1 MHQIHRKHDRTQV
14 RFLCKKVLALTLAA
28 GMFFGMIPVQE
39 ICAEEAEK
47 TQTADTPDEIKYERI
62 DISTA
67 EQFADFASKCY
78 IDSWSE
84 NKYVSLR
91 ADIDLSGIEI
101 CVVPVFNGIFD
112 GVGHTISGF
121 DYMGDGYVVGLFRYV
136 ESQGVIQNLTLK
148 GNIESENQRECIGS
162 LCGVNYGTIKNC
174 TFQGTVSGRDTVGGI
189 AGMNGSTGTITGCV
203 AKGRITGYYS
213 TGGIA
218 GINHGTLNYCANR
231 AGINDNSEWVEE
243 DDEMGTGAG
252 ILGSL
257 TGGDDS
263 ELYSGVDTGG
273 IAGFSDG
280 VIVRCT
286 NSGTVGYE
294 HTGYN
299 IGGIVGRQSG
309 VVSLSTNNGTVY
321 GRKDI
326 GGIVGQMEPFIEI
339 NEAESLRDAVD
350 KLHDLIDKTIDDMQ
364 AAKNG
369 VKRDFDV
376 LTSFSD
382 GAVDAA
388 DALAEQLGDFVDD
401 NLDQAQAMTDR
412 LDHVMEMTP
421 GVFNDF
427 EAAENSFTNAVNTL
441 RNASNNVGKITDVGD
456 GEYDASKDRRI
467 TLLHTVGGYVI
478 SNSYNPNAGETV
490 EITAKPD
497 GSNDEYQ
504 LSSIKVVKVTG
515 GEEIAA
521 SRSADTYRFT
531 MPAENVRV
539 EAYFEP
545 CAGIVV
551 QSDVPAIDKADE
563 QQEPSASEPEKE
575 ADSEGGT
582 QSSNTAEIGTEDDEE
597 ESDSTEPGETD
608 EKETESVPV
617 EETDGP
623 ELSDDQPE
631 TMVPGD
637 GMAAYLS
644 GTAGD
649 NNVSDNKNNNSNVMT
664 DDKNNSDVVIDEGSD
679 SSDKEEDRNNNSSDI
694 VPDDKSDNSVKEE
707 DKNNNS
713 SDGMI
718 NEGSDSSDKEEDRNN
733 NSSDI
738 VPDDKTDS
746 SIKEENEKDNSSDI
760 VTDNKTDSS
769 VKEEDGKDNSSDTVT
784 DNKTDSSVKEEDKEN
799 NSSDISTDDEAD
811 SGVKKEERK
820 DEIDSST
827 VNQSKKTKPS
837 ASAAVIRINSNLSGN
852 ASCLLNDNKD
862 SAVITVEPSGGYTVD
877 YVELNGSR
885 ISSDSGNS
893 YSFPVDG
900 DKNIYIQFR
909 KITTRSGAVD
919 NAKSE
924 IEYAIQEA
932 QDAANK
938 INDKI
943 NNSGS
948 ISAEELQKML
958 SATTT
963 VMENT
968 QILADIYGGQAAD
981 SLRAVNSD
989 LGSASDHLKSALDS
1003 TKSATRRTRDIANYM
1018 NEQSD
1023 ITFTKLGAVY
1033 DYNRIDLNNHLQG
1046 ISDSLKNLSNNA
1058 SDYSDVVNADLKAVN
1073 DQVNVVF
1080 NLLADRLTGAQ
1091 KLELSEIYEDA
1102 GDEDIDSII
1111 TGRTES
1117 CSNKGVIKGDI
1128 NVGGIAGSMSID
1140 DEDFEDSAA
1149 GAIEYEIGRRYITKC
1164 LVTDSVNEGYVTSK
1178 KNGAGGIC
1186 GYMNHGIIVDSESY
1200 GSVESTE
1207 GDYVGGICGE
1217 SLTIIRRCYALCSV
1231 AGNRNVGGI
1240 AGYADTLK
1248 ECYSMADVHS
1258 QNGRVGAIAGQISE
1272 YDKIGVNTNEETQ
1285 ETQEQKVTDNYY
1297 VSEGVHGIDNISYT
1311 GVAEPISYQ
1320 DLLTVGGL
1328 PAQFWHLKV
1337 IYKIEDTYLGSEEVA
1352 YGERLD
1358 KLNFPQIPGKEGF
1371 YGEWPDVSD
1380 LTMNGTVV
1388 VEAEYKDNVT
1398 VVQSGASETGG
1409 NESQWQR
1416 PLALVEDIF
1425 TEDTIL
1431 NAAISDRTPPEETA
1445 EKRSVVYEVTL
1456 HNGGIKEKDSFALRI
1471 LNPYEDAVVYGY
1483 KDGSWTVLES
1493 KSRGQYLQVD
1503 MTGMQQYFCV
1513 VENTSNKMVLIICA
1527 SAAVAVLILMTVLV
1541 KKGRA
1546 RRKRRKAQ
1554 NSQSK

>member
-1 MHQIHRKHDRTQV
+1 MHQIHRKHDRAQV

-189 AGMNGSTGTITGCV
+189 AGMNGSTGTITGCA

-218 GINHGTLNYCANR
+218 GINHGTLNYCSNR

-388 DALAEQLGDFVDD
+388 DALAEQLGDFMDD

-421 GVFNDF
+421 GVLNDF

-521 SRSADTYRFT
+521 SRSADTYSFT

-637 GMAAYLS
+637 GMAA
-644 GTAGD
+644 
-649 NNVSDNKNNNSNVMT
+649 
-664 DDKNNSDVVIDEGSD
+664 
-679 SSDKEEDRNNNSSDI
+679 
-694 VPDDKSDNSVKEE
+694 
-707 DKNNNS
+707 
-713 SDGMI
+713 
-718 NEGSDSSDKEEDRNN
+718 
-733 NSSDI
+733 
-738 VPDDKTDS
+738 
-746 SIKEENEKDNSSDI
+746 
-760 VTDNKTDSS
+760 
-769 VKEEDGKDNSSDTVT
+769 
-784 DNKTDSSVKEEDKEN
+784 
-799 NSSDISTDDEAD
+799 
-811 SGVKKEERK
+811 EERK

-877 YVELNGSR
+877 YVELNGSK

-893 YSFPVDG
+893 YSFPADG
-900 DKNIYIQFR
+900 DKSIYIQFR

-1272 YDKIGVNTNEETQ
+1272 YDKIGVNTNGETQ

-1320 DLLTVGGL
+1320 DLLAVGGL

-1431 NAAISDRTPPEETA
+1431 NAVISDRTPPEEAA

>member
-1 MHQIHRKHDRTQV
+1 MHQIHRKHDRAQV

-189 AGMNGSTGTITGCV
+189 AGMNGSTGTITGCA

-218 GINHGTLNYCANR
+218 GINHGTLNYCSNR

-388 DALAEQLGDFVDD
+388 DALAEQLGDFMDD

-421 GVFNDF
+421 GVLNDF

-521 SRSADTYRFT
+521 SRSADTYSFT

-563 QQEPSASEPEKE
+563 QQKPSASEAEKE

-637 GMAAYLS
+637 GMAA
-644 GTAGD
+644 
-649 NNVSDNKNNNSNVMT
+649 
-664 DDKNNSDVVIDEGSD
+664 
-679 SSDKEEDRNNNSSDI
+679 
-694 VPDDKSDNSVKEE
+694 
-707 DKNNNS
+707 
-713 SDGMI
+713 
-718 NEGSDSSDKEEDRNN
+718 
-733 NSSDI
+733 
-738 VPDDKTDS
+738 
-746 SIKEENEKDNSSDI
+746 
-760 VTDNKTDSS
+760 
-769 VKEEDGKDNSSDTVT
+769 
-784 DNKTDSSVKEEDKEN
+784 
-799 NSSDISTDDEAD
+799 
-811 SGVKKEERK
+811 EERK

-877 YVELNGSR
+877 YVELNGSK

-1272 YDKIGVNTNEETQ
+1272 YDKIGVNTNGETQ

-1320 DLLTVGGL
+1320 DLLAVGGL

-1431 NAAISDRTPPEETA
+1431 NAAISDRTPPEEAA

-1456 HNGGIKEKDSFALRI
+1456 HNGGIKETDSFALRI

>member
-1 MHQIHRKHDRTQV
+1 MHQIHRKHDRAQV

-189 AGMNGSTGTITGCV
+189 AGMNGSTGTITGCA

-218 GINHGTLNYCANR
+218 GINHGTLNYCSNR

-388 DALAEQLGDFVDD
+388 DALAEQLGDFMDD

-421 GVFNDF
+421 GVLNDF

-521 SRSADTYRFT
+521 SRSADTYSFT

-563 QQEPSASEPEKE
+563 QQKPSASEPEKE

-637 GMAAYLS
+637 GMAA
-644 GTAGD
+644 
-649 NNVSDNKNNNSNVMT
+649 
-664 DDKNNSDVVIDEGSD
+664 
-679 SSDKEEDRNNNSSDI
+679 
-694 VPDDKSDNSVKEE
+694 
-707 DKNNNS
+707 
-713 SDGMI
+713 
-718 NEGSDSSDKEEDRNN
+718 
-733 NSSDI
+733 
-738 VPDDKTDS
+738 
-746 SIKEENEKDNSSDI
+746 
-760 VTDNKTDSS
+760 
-769 VKEEDGKDNSSDTVT
+769 
-784 DNKTDSSVKEEDKEN
+784 
-799 NSSDISTDDEAD
+799 
-811 SGVKKEERK
+811 EERK

-877 YVELNGSR
+877 YVELNGSK

-1272 YDKIGVNTNEETQ
+1272 YDKIGVNTNGETQ

-1320 DLLTVGGL
+1320 DLLAVGGL

-1431 NAAISDRTPPEETA
+1431 NAAISDRTPPEEAA

-1456 HNGGIKEKDSFALRI
+1456 HNGGIKETDSFALRI

>member
-1 MHQIHRKHDRTQV
+1 MHQIHRKHDRAQV

-189 AGMNGSTGTITGCV
+189 AGMNGSTGTITGCA

-218 GINHGTLNYCANR
+218 GINHGTLNYCSNR

-388 DALAEQLGDFVDD
+388 DALAEQLGDFMDD

-421 GVFNDF
+421 GVLNDF

-521 SRSADTYRFT
+521 SRSADTYSFT

-637 GMAAYLS
+637 GMAA
-644 GTAGD
+644 
-649 NNVSDNKNNNSNVMT
+649 
-664 DDKNNSDVVIDEGSD
+664 
-679 SSDKEEDRNNNSSDI
+679 
-694 VPDDKSDNSVKEE
+694 
-707 DKNNNS
+707 
-713 SDGMI
+713 
-718 NEGSDSSDKEEDRNN
+718 
-733 NSSDI
+733 
-738 VPDDKTDS
+738 
-746 SIKEENEKDNSSDI
+746 
-760 VTDNKTDSS
+760 
-769 VKEEDGKDNSSDTVT
+769 
-784 DNKTDSSVKEEDKEN
+784 
-799 NSSDISTDDEAD
+799 
-811 SGVKKEERK
+811 EERK

-877 YVELNGSR
+877 YVELNGSK

-1272 YDKIGVNTNEETQ
+1272 YDKIGVNTNGETQ

-1320 DLLTVGGL
+1320 DLLAVGGL
-1328 PAQFWHLKV
+1328 PAQFRHLKV

-1431 NAAISDRTPPEETA
+1431 NAAISDRTPPEEAA

-1456 HNGGIKEKDSFALRI
+1456 HNGGIKETDSFALRI

>member
-1 MHQIHRKHDRTQV
+1 MHQIHRKHDRAQV

-189 AGMNGSTGTITGCV
+189 AGMNGSTGTITGCA

-218 GINHGTLNYCANR
+218 GINHGTLNYCSNR

-388 DALAEQLGDFVDD
+388 DALAEQLGDFMDD

-421 GVFNDF
+421 GVLNDF

-521 SRSADTYRFT
+521 SRSADTYSFT

-563 QQEPSASEPEKE
+563 QQKPSASEPEKE

-637 GMAAYLS
+637 GMAA
-644 GTAGD
+644 
-649 NNVSDNKNNNSNVMT
+649 
-664 DDKNNSDVVIDEGSD
+664 
-679 SSDKEEDRNNNSSDI
+679 
-694 VPDDKSDNSVKEE
+694 
-707 DKNNNS
+707 
-713 SDGMI
+713 
-718 NEGSDSSDKEEDRNN
+718 
-733 NSSDI
+733 
-738 VPDDKTDS
+738 
-746 SIKEENEKDNSSDI
+746 
-760 VTDNKTDSS
+760 
-769 VKEEDGKDNSSDTVT
+769 
-784 DNKTDSSVKEEDKEN
+784 
-799 NSSDISTDDEAD
+799 
-811 SGVKKEERK
+811 EERK

-877 YVELNGSR
+877 YVELNGSK

-1240 AGYADTLK
+1240 AGYADILK

-1272 YDKIGVNTNEETQ
+1272 YDKIGVNTNGETQ

-1320 DLLTVGGL
+1320 DLLAVGGL
-1328 PAQFWHLKV
+1328 PAQFRHLKV

-1431 NAAISDRTPPEETA
+1431 NAAISDRTPPEEAA

>member
-1 MHQIHRKHDRTQV
+1 M
-14 RFLCKKVLALTLAA
+14 
-28 GMFFGMIPVQE
+28 
-39 ICAEEAEK
+39 
-47 TQTADTPDEIKYERI
+47 
-62 DISTA
+62 
-67 EQFADFASKCY
+67 
-78 IDSWSE
+78 
-84 NKYVSLR
+84 
-91 ADIDLSGIEI
+91 
-101 CVVPVFNGIFD
+101 
-112 GVGHTISGF
+112 GHTISGF

-189 AGMNGSTGTITGCV
+189 AGMNGSTGTITGCA

-218 GINHGTLNYCANR
+218 GINHGTLNYCSNR

-388 DALAEQLGDFVDD
+388 DALAEQLGDFMDD

-421 GVFNDF
+421 GVLNDF

-521 SRSADTYRFT
+521 SRSADTYSFT

-563 QQEPSASEPEKE
+563 QQEPSTSEPEKE

-637 GMAAYLS
+637 GMAA
-644 GTAGD
+644 
-649 NNVSDNKNNNSNVMT
+649 
-664 DDKNNSDVVIDEGSD
+664 
-679 SSDKEEDRNNNSSDI
+679 
-694 VPDDKSDNSVKEE
+694 
-707 DKNNNS
+707 
-713 SDGMI
+713 
-718 NEGSDSSDKEEDRNN
+718 
-733 NSSDI
+733 
-738 VPDDKTDS
+738 
-746 SIKEENEKDNSSDI
+746 
-760 VTDNKTDSS
+760 
-769 VKEEDGKDNSSDTVT
+769 
-784 DNKTDSSVKEEDKEN
+784 
-799 NSSDISTDDEAD
+799 
-811 SGVKKEERK
+811 EERK

-827 VNQSKKTKPS
+827 VNQSKKTNPS

-877 YVELNGSR
+877 YVELNGSK

-1272 YDKIGVNTNEETQ
+1272 YDKIGVNTNGETQ

-1320 DLLTVGGL
+1320 DLLAVGGL

-1431 NAAISDRTPPEETA
+1431 NAAISDRTPPEEAA

-1456 HNGGIKEKDSFALRI
+1456 HNGGIKETDSFALRI

>member
-1 MHQIHRKHDRTQV
+1 MHQIHRKHDRAQV

-189 AGMNGSTGTITGCV
+189 AGMNGSTGTITGCA

-218 GINHGTLNYCANR
+218 GINHGTLNYCSNR

-388 DALAEQLGDFVDD
+388 DALAEQLGDFMDD

-421 GVFNDF
+421 GVLNDF

-521 SRSADTYRFT
+521 SRSADTYSFT

-637 GMAAYLS
+637 GMAA
-644 GTAGD
+644 
-649 NNVSDNKNNNSNVMT
+649 
-664 DDKNNSDVVIDEGSD
+664 
-679 SSDKEEDRNNNSSDI
+679 
-694 VPDDKSDNSVKEE
+694 
-707 DKNNNS
+707 
-713 SDGMI
+713 
-718 NEGSDSSDKEEDRNN
+718 
-733 NSSDI
+733 
-738 VPDDKTDS
+738 
-746 SIKEENEKDNSSDI
+746 
-760 VTDNKTDSS
+760 
-769 VKEEDGKDNSSDTVT
+769 
-784 DNKTDSSVKEEDKEN
+784 
-799 NSSDISTDDEAD
+799 
-811 SGVKKEERK
+811 EERK

-877 YVELNGSR
+877 YVELNGSK

-1272 YDKIGVNTNEETQ
+1272 YDKIGVNTNGETQ

-1320 DLLTVGGL
+1320 DLLAVGGL

-1431 NAAISDRTPPEETA
+1431 NAAISDRTPPEEAA

>member
-1 MHQIHRKHDRTQV
+1 MHQIHRKHDRAQV

-189 AGMNGSTGTITGCV
+189 AGMNGSTGTITGCA

-218 GINHGTLNYCANR
+218 GINHGTLNYCSNR

-388 DALAEQLGDFVDD
+388 DALAEQLGDFMDD

-421 GVFNDF
+421 GVLNDF

-521 SRSADTYRFT
+521 SRSADTYSFT

-563 QQEPSASEPEKE
+563 QQEPSTSEPEKE

-637 GMAAYLS
+637 GMAA
-644 GTAGD
+644 
-649 NNVSDNKNNNSNVMT
+649 
-664 DDKNNSDVVIDEGSD
+664 
-679 SSDKEEDRNNNSSDI
+679 
-694 VPDDKSDNSVKEE
+694 
-707 DKNNNS
+707 
-713 SDGMI
+713 
-718 NEGSDSSDKEEDRNN
+718 
-733 NSSDI
+733 
-738 VPDDKTDS
+738 
-746 SIKEENEKDNSSDI
+746 
-760 VTDNKTDSS
+760 
-769 VKEEDGKDNSSDTVT
+769 
-784 DNKTDSSVKEEDKEN
+784 
-799 NSSDISTDDEAD
+799 
-811 SGVKKEERK
+811 EERK

-877 YVELNGSR
+877 YVELNGSK

-1272 YDKIGVNTNEETQ
+1272 YDKIGVNTNGETQ

-1320 DLLTVGGL
+1320 DLLAVGGL

-1431 NAAISDRTPPEETA
+1431 NAAISDRTPPEEAA

>member
-1 MHQIHRKHDRTQV
+1 MHQIHRKHDRAQV

-189 AGMNGSTGTITGCV
+189 AGMNGSTGTITGCA

-218 GINHGTLNYCANR
+218 GINHGTLNYCSNR

-388 DALAEQLGDFVDD
+388 DALAEQLGDFMDD

-421 GVFNDF
+421 GVLNDF

-521 SRSADTYRFT
+521 SRSADTYSFT

-637 GMAAYLS
+637 GMAA
-644 GTAGD
+644 
-649 NNVSDNKNNNSNVMT
+649 
-664 DDKNNSDVVIDEGSD
+664 
-679 SSDKEEDRNNNSSDI
+679 
-694 VPDDKSDNSVKEE
+694 
-707 DKNNNS
+707 
-713 SDGMI
+713 
-718 NEGSDSSDKEEDRNN
+718 
-733 NSSDI
+733 
-738 VPDDKTDS
+738 
-746 SIKEENEKDNSSDI
+746 
-760 VTDNKTDSS
+760 
-769 VKEEDGKDNSSDTVT
+769 
-784 DNKTDSSVKEEDKEN
+784 
-799 NSSDISTDDEAD
+799 
-811 SGVKKEERK
+811 EERK

-877 YVELNGSR
+877 YVELNGSK

-1272 YDKIGVNTNEETQ
+1272 YDKIGVNTNGETQ

-1320 DLLTVGGL
+1320 DLLAVGGL

-1425 TEDTIL
+1425 TENTIL
-1431 NAAISDRTPPEETA
+1431 NAAISDRTPPEEAA

>member
-1 MHQIHRKHDRTQV
+1 MHQIHRKHDRAQV

-189 AGMNGSTGTITGCV
+189 AGMNGSTGTITGCA

-218 GINHGTLNYCANR
+218 GINHGTLNYCSNR

-388 DALAEQLGDFVDD
+388 DALAEQLGDFMDD

-421 GVFNDF
+421 GVLNDF

-521 SRSADTYRFT
+521 SRSADTYSFT

-637 GMAAYLS
+637 GMAA
-644 GTAGD
+644 
-649 NNVSDNKNNNSNVMT
+649 
-664 DDKNNSDVVIDEGSD
+664 
-679 SSDKEEDRNNNSSDI
+679 
-694 VPDDKSDNSVKEE
+694 
-707 DKNNNS
+707 
-713 SDGMI
+713 
-718 NEGSDSSDKEEDRNN
+718 
-733 NSSDI
+733 
-738 VPDDKTDS
+738 
-746 SIKEENEKDNSSDI
+746 
-760 VTDNKTDSS
+760 
-769 VKEEDGKDNSSDTVT
+769 
-784 DNKTDSSVKEEDKEN
+784 
-799 NSSDISTDDEAD
+799 
-811 SGVKKEERK
+811 EERK

-877 YVELNGSR
+877 YVELNGSK

-1240 AGYADTLK
+1240 AGYADILK

-1272 YDKIGVNTNEETQ
+1272 YDKIGVNTNGETQ

-1320 DLLTVGGL
+1320 DLLAVGGL

-1425 TEDTIL
+1425 TENTIL
-1431 NAAISDRTPPEETA
+1431 NAAISDRTPPEEAA

>member
-1 MHQIHRKHDRTQV
+1 MHQIHRKHDRAQV

-189 AGMNGSTGTITGCV
+189 AGMNGSTGTITGCA

-218 GINHGTLNYCANR
+218 GINHGTLNYCSNR

-388 DALAEQLGDFVDD
+388 DALAEQLGDFMDD

-421 GVFNDF
+421 GVLNDF

-521 SRSADTYRFT
+521 SRSADTYSFT

-637 GMAAYLS
+637 GMAA
-644 GTAGD
+644 
-649 NNVSDNKNNNSNVMT
+649 
-664 DDKNNSDVVIDEGSD
+664 
-679 SSDKEEDRNNNSSDI
+679 
-694 VPDDKSDNSVKEE
+694 
-707 DKNNNS
+707 
-713 SDGMI
+713 
-718 NEGSDSSDKEEDRNN
+718 
-733 NSSDI
+733 
-738 VPDDKTDS
+738 
-746 SIKEENEKDNSSDI
+746 
-760 VTDNKTDSS
+760 
-769 VKEEDGKDNSSDTVT
+769 
-784 DNKTDSSVKEEDKEN
+784 
-799 NSSDISTDDEAD
+799 
-811 SGVKKEERK
+811 EERK

-877 YVELNGSR
+877 YVELNGSK

-1272 YDKIGVNTNEETQ
+1272 YDKIGVNTNGETQ

-1320 DLLTVGGL
+1320 DLLAVGGL

-1431 NAAISDRTPPEETA
+1431 NAAISDRTPPEEAA

-1456 HNGGIKEKDSFALRI
+1456 HNGGIKETDSFALRI

>member
-1 MHQIHRKHDRTQV
+1 MHQIHRKHDRAQV

-189 AGMNGSTGTITGCV
+189 AGMNGSTGTITGCA

-218 GINHGTLNYCANR
+218 GINHGTLNYCSNR

-388 DALAEQLGDFVDD
+388 DALAEQLGDFMDD

-421 GVFNDF
+421 GVLNDF

-521 SRSADTYRFT
+521 SRSADTYSFT

-637 GMAAYLS
+637 GMAA
-644 GTAGD
+644 
-649 NNVSDNKNNNSNVMT
+649 
-664 DDKNNSDVVIDEGSD
+664 
-679 SSDKEEDRNNNSSDI
+679 
-694 VPDDKSDNSVKEE
+694 
-707 DKNNNS
+707 
-713 SDGMI
+713 
-718 NEGSDSSDKEEDRNN
+718 
-733 NSSDI
+733 
-738 VPDDKTDS
+738 
-746 SIKEENEKDNSSDI
+746 
-760 VTDNKTDSS
+760 
-769 VKEEDGKDNSSDTVT
+769 
-784 DNKTDSSVKEEDKEN
+784 
-799 NSSDISTDDEAD
+799 
-811 SGVKKEERK
+811 EERK

-877 YVELNGSR
+877 YVELNGSK

-1240 AGYADTLK
+1240 AGYADILK

-1272 YDKIGVNTNEETQ
+1272 YDKIGVNTNGETQ

-1320 DLLTVGGL
+1320 DLLAVGGL
-1328 PAQFWHLKV
+1328 PAQFRHLKV

-1431 NAAISDRTPPEETA
+1431 NAAISDRTPPEEAA

-1456 HNGGIKEKDSFALRI
+1456 HNGGIKETDSFALRI

>member
-1 MHQIHRKHDRTQV
+1 MHQIHRKHDRAQV

-189 AGMNGSTGTITGCV
+189 AGMNGSTGTITGCA

-218 GINHGTLNYCANR
+218 GINHGTLNYCSNR

-388 DALAEQLGDFVDD
+388 DALAEQLGDFMDD

-421 GVFNDF
+421 GVLNDF

-521 SRSADTYRFT
+521 SRSADTYSFT

-563 QQEPSASEPEKE
+563 QQEPSTSEPEKE

-637 GMAAYLS
+637 GMAA
-644 GTAGD
+644 
-649 NNVSDNKNNNSNVMT
+649 
-664 DDKNNSDVVIDEGSD
+664 
-679 SSDKEEDRNNNSSDI
+679 
-694 VPDDKSDNSVKEE
+694 
-707 DKNNNS
+707 
-713 SDGMI
+713 
-718 NEGSDSSDKEEDRNN
+718 
-733 NSSDI
+733 
-738 VPDDKTDS
+738 
-746 SIKEENEKDNSSDI
+746 
-760 VTDNKTDSS
+760 
-769 VKEEDGKDNSSDTVT
+769 
-784 DNKTDSSVKEEDKEN
+784 
-799 NSSDISTDDEAD
+799 
-811 SGVKKEERK
+811 EERK

-877 YVELNGSR
+877 YVELNGSK

-1272 YDKIGVNTNEETQ
+1272 YDKIGVNTNGETQ

-1320 DLLTVGGL
+1320 DLLAVGGL

-1431 NAAISDRTPPEETA
+1431 NAAISDRTPPEEAA

-1456 HNGGIKEKDSFALRI
+1456 HNGGIKETDSFALRI

>member
-1 MHQIHRKHDRTQV
+1 MHQIHRKHDRAQV

-189 AGMNGSTGTITGCV
+189 AGMNGSTGTITGCA

-218 GINHGTLNYCANR
+218 GINHGTLNYCSNR

-388 DALAEQLGDFVDD
+388 DALAEQLGDFMDD

-421 GVFNDF
+421 GVLNDF

-521 SRSADTYRFT
+521 SRSADTYSFT

-637 GMAAYLS
+637 GMAA
-644 GTAGD
+644 
-649 NNVSDNKNNNSNVMT
+649 
-664 DDKNNSDVVIDEGSD
+664 
-679 SSDKEEDRNNNSSDI
+679 
-694 VPDDKSDNSVKEE
+694 
-707 DKNNNS
+707 
-713 SDGMI
+713 
-718 NEGSDSSDKEEDRNN
+718 
-733 NSSDI
+733 
-738 VPDDKTDS
+738 
-746 SIKEENEKDNSSDI
+746 
-760 VTDNKTDSS
+760 
-769 VKEEDGKDNSSDTVT
+769 
-784 DNKTDSSVKEEDKEN
+784 
-799 NSSDISTDDEAD
+799 
-811 SGVKKEERK
+811 EERK

-877 YVELNGSR
+877 YVELNGSK

-1272 YDKIGVNTNEETQ
+1272 YDKIGVNTNGETQ

-1320 DLLTVGGL
+1320 DLLAVGGL

-1425 TEDTIL
+1425 TENTIL
-1431 NAAISDRTPPEETA
+1431 NAAISDRTPPEEAA

-1456 HNGGIKEKDSFALRI
+1456 HNGGIKETDSFALRI

>member
-1 MHQIHRKHDRTQV
+1 MHQIHRKHDRAQV

-189 AGMNGSTGTITGCV
+189 AGMNGSTGTITGCA

-218 GINHGTLNYCANR
+218 GINHGTLNYCSNR

-388 DALAEQLGDFVDD
+388 DALAEQLGDFMDD

-421 GVFNDF
+421 GVLNDF

-521 SRSADTYRFT
+521 SRSADTYSFT

-563 QQEPSASEPEKE
+563 QQKPSASEPEKE

-637 GMAAYLS
+637 GMAA
-644 GTAGD
+644 
-649 NNVSDNKNNNSNVMT
+649 
-664 DDKNNSDVVIDEGSD
+664 
-679 SSDKEEDRNNNSSDI
+679 
-694 VPDDKSDNSVKEE
+694 
-707 DKNNNS
+707 
-713 SDGMI
+713 
-718 NEGSDSSDKEEDRNN
+718 
-733 NSSDI
+733 
-738 VPDDKTDS
+738 
-746 SIKEENEKDNSSDI
+746 
-760 VTDNKTDSS
+760 
-769 VKEEDGKDNSSDTVT
+769 
-784 DNKTDSSVKEEDKEN
+784 
-799 NSSDISTDDEAD
+799 
-811 SGVKKEERK
+811 EERK

-877 YVELNGSR
+877 YVELNGSK

-1272 YDKIGVNTNEETQ
+1272 YDKIGVNTNGETQ

-1320 DLLTVGGL
+1320 DLLAVGGL

-1425 TEDTIL
+1425 TENTIL
-1431 NAAISDRTPPEETA
+1431 NAAISDRTPPEEAA

>member
-1 MHQIHRKHDRTQV
+1 MHQIHRKHDRAQV

-189 AGMNGSTGTITGCV
+189 AGLNGSTGTITGCA

-218 GINHGTLNYCANR
+218 GINHGTLNYCSNR

-257 TGGDDS
+257 TGGDYS

-388 DALAEQLGDFVDD
+388 DALAEQLGDFMDD

-421 GVFNDF
+421 GVLNDF

-521 SRSADTYRFT
+521 SRSADTYSFT

-637 GMAAYLS
+637 GMAA
-644 GTAGD
+644 
-649 NNVSDNKNNNSNVMT
+649 
-664 DDKNNSDVVIDEGSD
+664 
-679 SSDKEEDRNNNSSDI
+679 
-694 VPDDKSDNSVKEE
+694 
-707 DKNNNS
+707 
-713 SDGMI
+713 
-718 NEGSDSSDKEEDRNN
+718 
-733 NSSDI
+733 
-738 VPDDKTDS
+738 
-746 SIKEENEKDNSSDI
+746 
-760 VTDNKTDSS
+760 
-769 VKEEDGKDNSSDTVT
+769 
-784 DNKTDSSVKEEDKEN
+784 
-799 NSSDISTDDEAD
+799 
-811 SGVKKEERK
+811 EERK

-877 YVELNGSR
+877 YVELNGSK

-893 YSFPVDG
+893 YSFPADG

-1240 AGYADTLK
+1240 AGYADILK

-1272 YDKIGVNTNEETQ
+1272 YDKIGVNTNGETQ

-1320 DLLTVGGL
+1320 DLLAVGGL

-1425 TEDTIL
+1425 TENTIL
-1431 NAAISDRTPPEETA
+1431 NAAISDRTPPEEAA

>member
-1 MHQIHRKHDRTQV
+1 MHQIHRKHDRAQV

-189 AGMNGSTGTITGCV
+189 AGMNGSTGTITGCA

-218 GINHGTLNYCANR
+218 GINHGTLNYCSNR

-388 DALAEQLGDFVDD
+388 DALAEQLGDFMDD

-421 GVFNDF
+421 GVLNDF

-521 SRSADTYRFT
+521 SRSADTYSFT

-563 QQEPSASEPEKE
+563 QQKPSASEPEKE

-637 GMAAYLS
+637 GMAA
-644 GTAGD
+644 
-649 NNVSDNKNNNSNVMT
+649 
-664 DDKNNSDVVIDEGSD
+664 
-679 SSDKEEDRNNNSSDI
+679 
-694 VPDDKSDNSVKEE
+694 
-707 DKNNNS
+707 
-713 SDGMI
+713 
-718 NEGSDSSDKEEDRNN
+718 
-733 NSSDI
+733 
-738 VPDDKTDS
+738 
-746 SIKEENEKDNSSDI
+746 
-760 VTDNKTDSS
+760 
-769 VKEEDGKDNSSDTVT
+769 
-784 DNKTDSSVKEEDKEN
+784 
-799 NSSDISTDDEAD
+799 
-811 SGVKKEERK
+811 EERK

-877 YVELNGSR
+877 YVELNGSK

-1272 YDKIGVNTNEETQ
+1272 YDKIGVNTNGETQ

-1320 DLLTVGGL
+1320 DLLAVGGL

-1431 NAAISDRTPPEETA
+1431 NAAISDRTPPEEAA